1 MCDGVTGLA
10 GCCTSTSA
18 QHNEIRVN
26 APYRLYVLFF
36 IEIGSRG
43 VHLVGCT
50 VHPDWNW
57 VTQQTRQVAWVLAE
71 REQPVRFLIRDH
83 DRKFTSSFD
92 AVFEAQGA
100 RIIRTPIQ
108 VPEANGIAERFV
120 RTVRTECLDWM
131 LIVNAQHLERTL
143 AVFVDHY
150 NGHRPHRS
158 LDLAPPNGRP
168 ATEKWTGAQALA
180 IRRRDRLG
188 GLVQEYERAA

>member
-1 MCDGVTGLA
+1 
-10 GCCTSTSA
+10 
-18 QHNEIRVN
+18 
-26 APYRLYVLFF
+26 
-36 IEIGSRG
+36 
-43 VHLVGCT
+43 
-50 VHPDWNW
+50 
-57 VTQQTRQVAWVLAE
+57 VARKFAE
-71 REQPVRFLIRDH
+71 REQSVRFLIRDH
-83 DRKFTSSFD
+83 DRKFTGNFD

-100 RIIRTPIQ
+100 RIIRPPVQ

-168 ATEKWTGAQALA
+168 ATGKWTGSQTLA

-188 GLVQEYERAA
+188 GLVQEYERVA